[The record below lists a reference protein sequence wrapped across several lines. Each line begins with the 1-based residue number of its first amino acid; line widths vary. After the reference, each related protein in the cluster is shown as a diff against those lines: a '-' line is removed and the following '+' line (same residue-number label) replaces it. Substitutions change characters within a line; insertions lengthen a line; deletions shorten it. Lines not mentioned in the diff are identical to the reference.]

1 MVKPIQQP
9 PINQQ
14 IYTVMK
20 QLLSKYTEEEIA
32 DVVRIIRSEITEA
45 EAEAKNKSTLKQFKA
60 RVKQGLPTPHYSQ
73 GLPYPDKK

>member
-20 QLLSKYTEEEIA
+20 QLYSRYSGQEIA
-32 DVVRIIRSEITEA
+32 EVIAVIRKEITAA
-45 EAEAKNKSTLKQFKA
+45 EEQAALRAELKLLKSQIKD
-60 RVKQGLPTPHYSQ
+60 S
-73 GLPYPDKK
+73 